1 MFPSSPVADLPT
13 SFREGLTHNVKSPLL
28 LSYRPQRPKLQV
40 GTTTCGATVY
50 SNIPATQEHKPS
62 ATQRIVME
70 IVEKIYIQSLKIL
83 IVWIRYLV
91 EFAYREV

>member
-1 MFPSSPVADLPT
+1 
-13 SFREGLTHNVKSPLL
+13 
-28 LSYRPQRPKLQV
+28 
-40 GTTTCGATVY
+40 
-50 SNIPATQEHKPS
+50 
-62 ATQRIVME
+62 ME